1 MQFKKINID
10 TELLEELNATQAE
23 EVQKTT
29 STYSG
34 GNLFSP
40 FTEDAPAFLRD
51 AKKEYGKKVYYY
63 IPSVLKN
70 DGVTYTYPHVK
81 WYPIKYVQQG
91 KYSKFPTVE
100 MIRNCDVFNIPQ
112 LNIGGQALWAKGLD
126 EYKALKK
133 EELAFG
139 LSKLNLQDEYTKATE
154 WIETETKEQRQVKF
168 KRKKEIE
175 EKLEKENLLT
185 REPYQIIDMQY
196 ITFAAYRLPL
206 TNEKTLDVQKAK
218 AAFSNVE
225 NLELVV
231 FTWSLEKFK
240 SRFLQGGEESD
251 VIPGLLFS
259 EYVAEVDEN
268 APDKNE
274 KKKLAAQNATYT
286 IVADMYEKALLG
298 GLVDA
303 QAKERV
309 NGVAKAKYS
318 INDPAIE
325 KATGILDQYFGKLN
339 KQSLELTIN
348 SVNLANWVKKV
359 NIMDNNET
367 IKLRDALL
375 QDVRKKQ
382 SILNAQKVDAQLGN
396 EEAKKQEKLVVAD
409 IEISQD
415 DLPF

>member
-1 MQFKKINID
+1 
-10 TELLEELNATQAE
+10 
-23 EVQKTT
+23 
-29 STYSG
+29 
-34 GNLFSP
+34 
-40 FTEDAPAFLRD
+40 
-51 AKKEYGKKVYYY
+51 
-63 IPSVLKN
+63 
-70 DGVTYTYPHVK
+70 
-81 WYPIKYVQQG
+81 
-91 KYSKFPTVE
+91 
-100 MIRNCDVFNIPQ
+100 
-112 LNIGGQALWAKGLD
+112 
-126 EYKALKK
+126 
-133 EELAFG
+133 
-139 LSKLNLQDEYTKATE
+139 
-154 WIETETKEQRQVKF
+154 
-168 KRKKEIE
+168 
-175 EKLEKENLLT
+175 
-185 REPYQIIDMQY
+185 
-196 ITFAAYRLPL
+196 
-206 TNEKTLDVQKAK
+206 
-218 AAFSNVE
+218 
-225 NLELVV
+225 
-231 FTWSLEKFK
+231 
-240 SRFLQGGEESD
+240 
-251 VIPGLLFS
+251 
-259 EYVAEVDEN
+259 
-268 APDKNE
+268 
-274 KKKLAAQNATYT
+274 
-286 IVADMYEKALLG
+286 MYEKALLG